1 MPGLLKK
8 TRATKRAYSRAN
20 LERNHTDAVS
30 ATTYQSRSANVS
42 RKASAQR
49 MVVQEREK
57 IKKTTQ
63 AVKATPHLN

>member
-1 MPGLLKK
+1 
-8 TRATKRAYSRAN
+8 